1 MSDSFYYR
9 YTFVYFQDSSVD
21 MLLQTELLIK
31 EDTQVFMMGRSFNLN
46 IVETY
51 SFMNL
56 SFLFAWE

>member
-56 SFLFAWE
+56 SFLFA